1 MTDML
6 NEKKLIDL
14 HTHSL
19 VSDGAQTPSD
29 VVRTAAAAGLSAI
42 ALSDHDSIEGVREAM
57 AEGERSGIEVI
68 PAVELSAQSDTEL
81 HILGYFID
89 INNKRLRE
97 AMAYALQVRDER
109 QMETCRK
116 LNEQGFKITMDELRE
131 EAHGNPVLCRAHFAQ
146 IMVRKGYAESVK
158 DAFSRFLSVGC
169 YAYSNRQAL
178 TGPEAVSLI
187 GEAGGIAVAA
197 HLHLIKIPDDELK
210 SLLISLIPHGLQGI
224 EGYYTDYTPDMEK
237 RFRSMASE
245 LGLTLSGGTD
255 YHGANKPHISI
266 GRGLGNL
273 EIPYSVL
280 DGLRARHKEI
290 YG

>member
-1 MTDML
+1 V
-6 NEKKLIDL
+6 KRIDL

-19 VSDGAQTPSD
+19 KSDGAQTPAE
-29 VVRTAAAAGLSAI
+29 VVRTAWQAGLSAM
-42 ALSDHDSIEGVREAM
+42 ALADHDNIEGVPEAI
-57 AEGERSGIEVI
+57 AEGNRLGIEVI

-89 INNKRLRE
+89 IHNKKLNE

-116 LNEQGFKITMDELRE
+116 LNEQGFQITMEELRQ

-146 IMVRKGYAESVK
+146 IMVRKGYAPSVQE
-158 DAFSRFLSVGC
+158 AFSKYLSVGC

-187 GEAGGIAVAA
+187 REAGGIAVAA
-197 HLHLIKIPDDELK
+197 HLHLIKMPDEPLK
-210 SLLISLIPHGLQGI
+210 EYLKELIPYGLEGV
-224 EGYYTDYTPDMEK
+224 EGYYTDYTPEMQQ
-237 RFRSMASE
+237 RYQAMAKE
-245 LGLTLSGGTD
+245 LGLVISGGTD

-266 GRGLGNL
+266 GKGRGNL

-280 DGLRARHKEI
+280 DGLRERHRAVTGMNK
-290 YG
+290 